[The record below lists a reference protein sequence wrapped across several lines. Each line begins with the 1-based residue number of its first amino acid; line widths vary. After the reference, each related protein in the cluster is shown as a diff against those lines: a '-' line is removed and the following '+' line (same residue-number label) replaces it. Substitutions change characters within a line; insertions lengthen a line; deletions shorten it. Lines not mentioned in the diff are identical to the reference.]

1 MTKDGREM
9 ATAEG
14 HAEGKMTD
22 SGKMRYVGAKFY
34 ETNSNNKPAFL
45 NRLVGVHE
53 FEVKTSGTCGH
64 RL

>member
-1 MTKDGREM
+1 MTKDVRDT
-9 ATAEG
+9 ATAAA

-34 ETNSNNKPAFL
+34 KTNSNNKPAFL
-45 NRLVGVHE
+45 NRIAGVPD
-53 FEVKTSGTCGH
+53 FEVKTSGTYEH